1 MSNEI
6 QKNVVAFDNEVIK
19 AAVERLAT
27 AQVEKVGIEK
37 IKELVVFRAE
47 LIKQI
52 YKSISNTKGAGLI
65 AVFVEITKYIDD
77 VQRGIGVFGDT
88 EQLLAEYIDLDDN
101 EAAEVKQL
109 FDSLLSDIPERDEFI
124 IENLNAMIES
134 VAQRAIAITIRLKNP
149 IE

>member
-101 EAAEVKQL
+101 EALEVKQL

>member
-6 QKNVVAFDNEVIK
+6 GKNVVAFDNEVIK

-52 YKSISNTKGAGLI
+52 YKSISNTKGAGLL

-101 EAAEVKQL
+101 EALEAKQL